1 MWLTF
6 TMIRKDDPLTLL
18 MIICNVNISGDMKNI
33 SVPLIVCSIWMII
46 KIMTLSLMVNVNDSY
61 FVEGQ

>member
-1 MWLTF
+1 
-6 TMIRKDDPLTLL
+6 MIRKDDPLTLL

>member
-1 MWLTF
+1 LWLTF

-18 MIICNVNISGDMKNI
+18 MIICNVNISGDMKHI
-33 SVPLIVCSIWMII
+33 SVPLIVCVILMII

>member
-46 KIMTLSLMVNVNDSY
+46 KIMTLSLMVNVNDSH

>member
-1 MWLTF
+1 
-6 TMIRKDDPLTLL
+6 MIRKDDPLTLL

-33 SVPLIVCSIWMII
+33 SVPLIVCSILMII